1 MVVGGP
7 KRSKNE
13 EEEEK
18 EDEEEEEEE
27 DKEQEVARGPKN
39 RRYSTK
45 NTPTIYDVCMH
56 LCPK

>member
-13 EEEEK
+13 DEEE
-18 EDEEEEEEE
+18 EEEEEEE
-27 DKEQEVARGPKN
+27 DKEEEVARGPKN

-45 NTPTIYDVCMH
+45 NTPTIHDVCMH